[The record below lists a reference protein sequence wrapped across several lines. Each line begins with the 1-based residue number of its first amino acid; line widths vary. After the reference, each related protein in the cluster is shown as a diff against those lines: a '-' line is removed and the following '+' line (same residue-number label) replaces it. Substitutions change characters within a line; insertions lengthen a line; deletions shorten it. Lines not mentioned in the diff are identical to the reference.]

1 LDATHFRQ
9 RAARARVMAQSGDD
23 IRLSRMLLDVALDL
37 DAEAEAMEAKH
48 PTERR
53 RYARLRPI
61 DVGDAVLHM
70 TTPDM
75 GTRPAKI
82 IDLSFG
88 GAKIRVDRLQTP
100 GSKVTLELP
109 SHSLRLDG
117 TVLRA
122 RATETIMVFDPAASA
137 SPGLSRLL
145 RTETVADRAEV
156 C

>member
-9 RAARARVMAQSGDD
+9 RAASARIMAQSGDD

-37 DAEAEAMEAKH
+37 DAEAEAMEAKN

-53 RYARLRPI
+53 RFARLRPAAM
-61 DVGDAVLHM
+61 DDAVLHI
-70 TTPDM
+70 TAPDTD
-75 GTRPAKI
+75 TRPVKI

-100 GSKVTLELP
+100 GSRVTLELP

-122 RATETIMVFDPAASA
+122 LAAETIMVFDPAASA

-145 RTETVADRAEV
+145 RTETASARAEV
-156 C
+156 W